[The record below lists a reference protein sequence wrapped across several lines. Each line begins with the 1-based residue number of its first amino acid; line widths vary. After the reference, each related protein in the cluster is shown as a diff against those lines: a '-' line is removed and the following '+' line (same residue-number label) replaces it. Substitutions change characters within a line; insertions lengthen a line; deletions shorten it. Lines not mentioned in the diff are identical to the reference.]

1 MSSKRLIYLDHS
13 ATTPV
18 RPEVKEAMMPYFDI
32 EFGNASSL
40 YELGQRAHI
49 TKENAR
55 KQVAQALSA
64 SPEEII
70 FTSGGT
76 ESNNFALR
84 GIIKASKDKKHIIT
98 SAIEHPAVL
107 KTCRDL
113 EKQGATLTELP
124 VDKYGKISLT
134 DLENAI
140 TGNTLL
146 ISIMY
151 ANNEIGTI
159 EPIDDIAKV
168 IEKAEKKYKHKI
180 YFHTDAIQ
188 AIGKVH
194 IDVSKTKIDLL
205 SISSHKIYG
214 PKGIGVLYIKKG
226 TKIASIMTGGG
237 HEFGLRAGTE
247 NIPAIV
253 GLGKAIELAVKEIDT
268 VMPKIQKLRD
278 YLIKNILKIE
288 HTQLNGHPT
297 DRLPTN
303 LNININYIEGEG
315 LLLFLDDEGICA
327 STGSACAAQS
337 LAPSHVILAIG
348 VPHEIAHGSLRLT
361 LGYENTKEEI
371 EHVLKVLPAIVQR
384 LRSMS
389 PLYKDEK

>member
-1 MSSKRLIYLDHS
+1 MPSKCLIYLDHS
-13 ATTPV
+13 ATTHV

-40 YELGQRAHI
+40 YAFGQRAN
-49 TKENAR
+49 TAKENAR
-55 KQVAQALSA
+55 KQVADAIGAL
-64 SPEEII
+64 PEEIV

-76 ESNNFALR
+76 ESDNFALR
-84 GIIKASKDKKHIIT
+84 GVIKASKDRKHIIT

-113 EKQGATLTELP
+113 VKQGATLTELP

-134 DLENAI
+134 ELENAI
-140 TGNTLL
+140 NEGTL
-146 ISIMY
+146 IVSIMY

-159 EPIDDIAKV
+159 EPIEEIGKV
-168 IEKAEKKYKHKI
+168 IEKASQKYKHKI
-180 YFHTDAIQ
+180 YFHTDAVQ
-188 AIGKVH
+188 AAGKIP
-194 IDVSKTKIDLL
+194 IDVLKSKIDLL
-205 SISSHKIYG
+205 SISSHKLHG

-226 TKIASIMTGGG
+226 TKIESIMTGGG

-247 NIPAIV
+247 NIPGIV
-253 GLGKAIELAVKEIDT
+253 GLGKAMELAVKEMGT
-268 VMPKIQKLRD
+268 VMPKVQELRD
-278 YLIKNILKIE
+278 YLIENILKIE

-297 DRLPTN
+297 DRLPIN
-303 LNININYIEGEG
+303 VNININYIEGEG

-327 STGSACAAQS
+327 STGSACSAQS

-348 VPHEIAHGSLRLT
+348 IPHEIAHGSLRLT

-371 EHVLKVLPAIVQR
+371 DHVLKVLPEIVQR

-389 PLYKDEK
+389 PLYKEKS